1 MKEEIKIAIFGL
13 SLNVLDNIKQKI
25 RLMYDDTV
33 EITWANIAD
42 PHLDILL
49 VNDMFFGSP
58 TIQHLV
64 GSQQVPYLRLIN
76 KAELAGQIEGDK
88 LFLPFAVSEP
98 IRKWFKDRYL
108 KVPLSQ
114 KVERQVAQIS
124 RTTDLNKVTAEFFNE
139 RNGNLQIFDGHGNIG
154 LMNART
160 EQVWLDVGRRLQGT
174 DSTLNFTYATMQM
187 AQNVS
192 MIQGVDLRRWLWN
205 ILWYS
210 PELIKD
216 ASAQK
221 YYKLKYW
228 PHPDS
233 KEERKDVF
241 KIAACFERGASI
253 SQVEKKSSIPAK
265 TIERFVSIALLTNV
279 INEID
284 EKEATL
290 IAQEEKPAEGV
301 LKGFFGK
308 LRRKLGL

>member
-13 SLNVLDNIKQKI
+13 SLNVLDGIKQKI

-33 EITWANIAD
+33 NITWANIAD

-76 KAELAGQIEGDK
+76 KSEVAGQIDGDK
-88 LFLPFAVSEP
+88 LFLPFSVSDAT
-98 IRKWFKDRYL
+98 RKWFKDRYL

-114 KVERQVAQIS
+114 KVEKQVAQITK
-124 RTTDLNKVTAEFFNE
+124 TTDINKVTAEFFNE

-154 LMNART
+154 LMNARS
-160 EQVWLDVGRRLQGT
+160 EQVWLDTGRRFAGT
-174 DSTLNFTYATMQM
+174 DTTLNFTYATMQM
-187 AQNVS
+187 AQSVS
-192 MIQGVDLRRWLWN
+192 NIQGIDLRRWLWN

-210 PELIKD
+210 PELIKNTSD
-216 ASAQK
+216 K
-221 YYKLKYW
+221 KFYKLKYW

-233 KEERKDVF
+233 KDDRKDVF
-241 KIAACFERGASI
+241 TIAACFERGASI
-253 SQVEKKSSIPAK
+253 QQVAKKSGVSVK
-265 TIERFVSIALLTNV
+265 TIERFVSIALLNHLLT
-279 INEID
+279 EID
-284 EKEATL
+284 AKDATL
-290 IAQEEKPAEGV
+290 IIEEEKPAEGV